1 MNSSSIFRVL
11 FCYEWNMS
19 RVVANV
25 TILYHLNKLIYTS
38 PKSLD
43 IFEKEF
49 APKFISSWD
58 ILAYN
63 EDTYYQEGL

>member
-1 MNSSSIFRVL
+1 
-11 FCYEWNMS
+11 MS

-25 TILYHLNKLIYTS
+25 TILYHLNKVIYIYIYTS

-43 IFEKEF
+43 IFEIEF

>member
-1 MNSSSIFRVL
+1 
-11 FCYEWNMS
+11 MS

-25 TILYHLNKLIYTS
+25 TILYHLNKLIYIYTS

-43 IFEKEF
+43 IFEIEF